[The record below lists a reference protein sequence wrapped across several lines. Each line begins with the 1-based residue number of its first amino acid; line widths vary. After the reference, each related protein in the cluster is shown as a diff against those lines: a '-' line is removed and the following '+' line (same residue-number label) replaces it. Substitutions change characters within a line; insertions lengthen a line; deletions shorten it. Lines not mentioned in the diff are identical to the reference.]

1 MRGGIIGAMR
11 VGERVA
17 WLTACAAALGV
28 AVVSCKRDAPVDPA
42 LAVHEITPSSSVQAA
57 ASAPVIDAVDASP
70 EASVPLA
77 DASFDASPVKKSGP
91 KPDSTV
97 GLGGLGTIGGIG
109 HNNGSCGASASC
121 GATAGPRGPTAAVS
135 LSISGAVGTDD
146 AKIRSRSA
154 HVRQCA
160 TRGLESDPSMQGSL
174 TLLVQID
181 VAGSATVT
189 TQSNNGLSA
198 AVASCMA
205 GTLRQLEFDKT
216 NARSL
221 TVRVLQ
227 AVQ

>member
-1 MRGGIIGAMR
+1 
-11 VGERVA
+11 
-17 WLTACAAALGV
+17 
-28 AVVSCKRDAPVDPA
+28 
-42 LAVHEITPSSSVQAA
+42 
-57 ASAPVIDAVDASP
+57 
-70 EASVPLA
+70 
-77 DASFDASPVKKSGP
+77 
-91 KPDSTV
+91 
-97 GLGGLGTIGGIG
+97 
-109 HNNGSCGASASC
+109 
-121 GATAGPRGPTAAVS
+121 
-135 LSISGAVGTDD
+135 
-146 AKIRSRSA
+146 
-154 HVRQCA
+154 
-160 TRGLESDPSMQGSL
+160 MQGSL